1 MPQVLILIAKAVGS
15 WFIQKMLL
23 KLALNMLE
31 EAMEKGAKASEYQW
45 DDKLV
50 EEFKKH
56 RGELEGL
63 ITKVK

>member
-1 MPQVLILIAKAVGS
+1 MPQIVLVIGKAVGM

-56 RGELEGL
+56 RGELEVL
-63 ITKVK
+63 INKAT

>member
-1 MPQVLILIAKAVGS
+1 MPQIALVILKAVGM
-15 WFIQKMLL
+15 WFVQKMLL

-31 EAMEKGAKASEYQW
+31 EAMEKGAKESAYAW

-56 RGELEGL
+56 RPELEGL
-63 ITKVK
+63 INKST